1 VTADSTEPERVA
13 ASPDAWIATVPWSE
27 ATGVLREAYDWQAA
41 KLGEPTEFTQLGS
54 LAPELVML
62 RLDLYRTVEAVD
74 SNLTVEEKRLAAYV
88 TSIVNS
94 TPHCSSGLEL
104 QLHRLGIDPEV
115 IARTAQTPEALA
127 SGNDRWDEIV
137 AHASVLARHP
147 SEIGPEH
154 IQRLRAVGLEDLD
167 VLDLNNIVA
176 YYAYINRVATGLGLV
191 STIPAEHAFGAAPE

>member
-1 VTADSTEPERVA
+1 MTEDSGEARHVA
-13 ASPDAWIATVPWSE
+13 SSPDAWIATVPWSE
-27 ATGVLREAYDWQAA
+27 ATGVLRDAYDWQAA

-62 RLDLYRTVEAVD
+62 RLNLYRAVEAVD

-104 QLHRLGIDPEV
+104 QLHRLGIDRAI
-115 IARTAQTPEALA
+115 IARAASTPEALA
-127 SGNDRWDEIV
+127 SGNDRWDEIA
-137 AHASVLARHP
+137 AHASVLARRP

-154 IQRLRAVGLEDLD
+154 IERLRALGLDDLD

-176 YYAYINRVATGLGLV
+176 YYSYINRVATGLGLV
-191 STIPAEHAFGAAPE
+191 STIPTEHAFGAAPE